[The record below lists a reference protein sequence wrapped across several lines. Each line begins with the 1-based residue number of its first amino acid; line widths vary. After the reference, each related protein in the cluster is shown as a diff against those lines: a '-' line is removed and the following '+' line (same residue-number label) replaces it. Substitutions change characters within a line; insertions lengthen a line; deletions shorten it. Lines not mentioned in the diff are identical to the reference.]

1 MNRQIEL
8 HHFSVRLADCPKATI
23 PEFSFS
29 GRSNV
34 GKSRLINYLLRRKK
48 LAHISGKPGKTKTFV
63 YYRIDDRFNLVDMPG
78 YGYAKISPQER
89 KRWLAA
95 AVEYLRGREQLR
107 GVLQLIDLGVGP
119 TPNDLERVRL
129 LRELDRPFC
138 LVFTKADKVK
148 KSEREPRLLDALG
161 RLEAP
166 EEAGV
171 VLSSAVKK
179 LGAREI
185 WAWLDDQLALP
196 SAAGPR

>member
-1 MNRQIEL
+1 MDRQIEL
-8 HHFSVRLADCPKATI
+8 HHFSVQLADCPKADL

-63 YYRIDDRFNLVDMPG
+63 YYRIDERFNLVDMPG

-107 GVLQLIDLGVGP
+107 GVLQLIDLGVGA
-119 TPNDLERVRL
+119 TDKDVERL
-129 LRELDRPFC
+129 AFLRELGRPVC

-148 KSEREPRLLDALG
+148 KAEREAKLLEALG

-166 EEAGV
+166 PGAGV
-171 VLSSAVKK
+171 VVSSAVKK

-196 SAAGPR
+196 DVPGPR